1 MKLKT
6 TRQQILELLAAKEI
20 ISVEEISQILHLTPA
35 NTRHHLG
42 ILRGEGLVQVVGSRK
57 AAGRGR
63 PMRLFQL
70 SQPRLEHNLDKL
82 SLVLLAALK
91 FSLEPAAWQ
100 ALLHGM
106 ADDLIN
112 DYTKSIGEAAPK
124 PNLTQRLA
132 NCVEL
137 LTTMHYKARWE
148 ARSGGPRL
156 ILGHCPYWA
165 IIAEHPELCQ
175 VDQRLIQ
182 NMLGAAVEQTAKLE
196 PNPQGLK
203 VCIFRIL
210 ASR

>member
-20 ISVEEISQILHLTPA
+20 TSVEEISRILHLTPA

-42 ILRGEGLVQVVGSRK
+42 ILQGEGLVQVAGRRK

-82 SLVLLAALK
+82 SHVLLASLK
-91 FSLEPAAWQ
+91 SRLEPAAWQ
-100 ALLHGM
+100 AVLHGI
-106 ADDLIN
+106 ADDL
-112 DYTKSIGEAAPK
+112 DDGYTKPASENVPK

-132 NCVEL
+132 GCVEL
-137 LTTMHYKARWE
+137 LTEMHYRARWE
-148 ARSGGPRL
+148 ARTGGPRL
-156 ILGHCPYWA
+156 ILGHCPYWS
-165 IIAEHPELCQ
+165 IIVEHPELCQ

-182 NMLGAAVEQTAKLE
+182 NILGVAVEQTAKLE

-203 VCIFRIL
+203 VCVFRVK
-210 ASR
+210 AT